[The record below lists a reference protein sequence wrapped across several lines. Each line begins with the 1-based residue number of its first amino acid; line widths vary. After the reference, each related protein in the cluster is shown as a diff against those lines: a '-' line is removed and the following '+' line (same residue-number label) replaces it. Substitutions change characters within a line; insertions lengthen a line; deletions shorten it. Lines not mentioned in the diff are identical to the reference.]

1 MNSPDEAK
9 KCAGVDFEATKMLRG
24 TPRDF
29 AVPFQDTPQ
38 KAKSI
43 LGVFRDAKP

>member
-1 MNSPDEAK
+1 MNSPDETE
-9 KCAGVDFEATKMLRG
+9 KCVIVDFEVTVWLRG

-38 KAKSI
+38 KAKCI
-43 LGVFRDAKP
+43 LGVFRDAKR